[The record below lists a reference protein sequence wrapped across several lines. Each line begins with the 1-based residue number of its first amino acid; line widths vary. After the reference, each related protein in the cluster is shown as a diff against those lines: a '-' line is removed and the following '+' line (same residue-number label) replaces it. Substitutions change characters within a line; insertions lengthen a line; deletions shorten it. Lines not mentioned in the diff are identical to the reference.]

1 MSSFSPF
8 SKEELFPQE
17 EMLEIRKQKGELFIG
32 LPKESY
38 LGEKRVCLTPD
49 AVAALCSHGHRIV
62 IETGAG
68 DHANYSDRSYSEAGA
83 KISSDVE
90 EAFKCSIVLKVAP
103 PTEKEIE
110 YMNPK
115 TILIS
120 SLQLKTQNKS
130 YLKSLT
136 NKQITAVAFDYI
148 KDENETYPI
157 VKSLSEIA
165 EVIVVAPSENKSAAS
180 SSLTIGKPLKP
191 IQIEKNVYAID
202 ATPSDC
208 VHLALCGFIKESID
222 LVVTGINFGAN
233 LGDDVIY
240 SGTVAGAIEGRFL
253 GLPSIAMS
261 LASWECKHFDT
272 AGDVAKLLVA
282 QIDKAPLAYNTI
294 INVNVPDIPMGE
306 IKGIK
311 STRLGNRHKSE
322 PSIQDLK
329 DPSLYWIGENGKEAD
344 NGEGTDFHAVS
355 NNFVSVT
362 PLQIDLTKYPELKQV
377 SEWLEDI
384 DY

>member
-1 MSSFSPF
+1 M
-8 SKEELFPQE
+8 
-17 EMLEIRKQKGELFIG
+17 R
-32 LPKESY
+32 
-38 LGEKRVCLTPD
+38 
-49 AVAALCSHGHRIV
+49 
-62 IETGAG
+62 
-68 DHANYSDRSYSEAGA
+68 
-83 KISSDVE
+83 
-90 EAFKCSIVLKVAP
+90 
-103 PTEKEIE
+103 
-110 YMNPK
+110 
-115 TILIS
+115 ILIS
-120 SLQLKTQNKS
+120 NDDGYKADGIIQL
-130 YLKSLT
+130 
-136 NKQITAVAFDYI
+136 A
-148 KDENETYPI
+148 
-157 VKSLSEIA
+157 KSLSEIA
-165 EVIVVAPSENKSAAS
+165 KVIVVAPSENKSAAS
-180 SSLTIGKPLKP
+180 SSLTIGKPLRP

-272 AGDVAKLLVA
+272 AGEIAKLLVA
-282 QIDKAPLAYNTI
+282 QINKAPLANNTI
-294 INVNVPDIPMGE
+294 INVNVPDIPMTE

-329 DPSLYWIGENGKEAD
+329 NPSLYWIGENGKEAD

-355 NNFVSVT
+355 NNFVSVS
-362 PLQIDLTKYPELKQV
+362 PLQIDLTKYPELKPV

>member
-1 MSSFSPF
+1 M
-8 SKEELFPQE
+8 
-17 EMLEIRKQKGELFIG
+17 
-32 LPKESY
+32 
-38 LGEKRVCLTPD
+38 RV
-49 AVAALCSHGHRIV
+49 
-62 IETGAG
+62 
-68 DHANYSDRSYSEAGA
+68 
-83 KISSDVE
+83 
-90 EAFKCSIVLKVAP
+90 
-103 PTEKEIE
+103 
-110 YMNPK
+110 
-115 TILIS
+115 LIS
-120 SLQLKTQNKS
+120 NDDGYKADGIIQL
-130 YLKSLT
+130 
-136 NKQITAVAFDYI
+136 A
-148 KDENETYPI
+148 
-157 VKSLSEIA
+157 KSLSEIA

-191 IQIEKNVYAID
+191 IQIKKNIYAID

-294 INVNVPDIPMGE
+294 INVNVPDVPMSE

>member
-1 MSSFSPF
+1 M
-8 SKEELFPQE
+8 
-17 EMLEIRKQKGELFIG
+17 R
-32 LPKESY
+32 
-38 LGEKRVCLTPD
+38 
-49 AVAALCSHGHRIV
+49 
-62 IETGAG
+62 
-68 DHANYSDRSYSEAGA
+68 
-83 KISSDVE
+83 
-90 EAFKCSIVLKVAP
+90 
-103 PTEKEIE
+103 
-110 YMNPK
+110 
-115 TILIS
+115 ILIS
-120 SLQLKTQNKS
+120 NDDGYKADGIIQL
-130 YLKSLT
+130 
-136 NKQITAVAFDYI
+136 A
-148 KDENETYPI
+148 
-157 VKSLSEIA
+157 KSLSEIA

-191 IQIEKNVYAID
+191 IQIEKNIYVVD

-272 AGDVAKLLVA
+272 AGEIAKFLVA

-294 INVNVPDIPMGE
+294 INVNVPDIPMSE

-329 DPSLYWIGENGKEAD
+329 NPSLYWIGENGKEAD
-344 NGEGTDFHAVS
+344 NAEGTDFHAVS

-362 PLQIDLTKYPELKQV
+362 PLQIDLTKYPEIKQV
-377 SEWLEDI
+377 SEWLKDI

>member
-1 MSSFSPF
+1 M
-8 SKEELFPQE
+8 
-17 EMLEIRKQKGELFIG
+17 R
-32 LPKESY
+32 
-38 LGEKRVCLTPD
+38 
-49 AVAALCSHGHRIV
+49 
-62 IETGAG
+62 
-68 DHANYSDRSYSEAGA
+68 
-83 KISSDVE
+83 
-90 EAFKCSIVLKVAP
+90 
-103 PTEKEIE
+103 
-110 YMNPK
+110 
-115 TILIS
+115 ILIS
-120 SLQLKTQNKS
+120 NDDGYQADGIIQL
-130 YLKSLT
+130 
-136 NKQITAVAFDYI
+136 A
-148 KDENETYPI
+148 
-157 VKSLSEIA
+157 KSLSEIA

-191 IQIEKNVYAID
+191 IQIKKNVYAID

-294 INVNVPDIPMGE
+294 INVNVPDIPIGE

>member
-1 MSSFSPF
+1 M
-8 SKEELFPQE
+8 
-17 EMLEIRKQKGELFIG
+17 R
-32 LPKESY
+32 
-38 LGEKRVCLTPD
+38 
-49 AVAALCSHGHRIV
+49 
-62 IETGAG
+62 
-68 DHANYSDRSYSEAGA
+68 
-83 KISSDVE
+83 
-90 EAFKCSIVLKVAP
+90 
-103 PTEKEIE
+103 
-110 YMNPK
+110 
-115 TILIS
+115 ILIS
-120 SLQLKTQNKS
+120 NDDGYEAEGIIQLT
-130 YLKSLT
+130 
-136 NKQITAVAFDYI
+136 
-148 KDENETYPI
+148 
-157 VKSLSEIA
+157 KSLSEIA
-165 EVIVVAPSENKSAAS
+165 DVIVVAPSENKSAAS

-191 IQIEKNVYAID
+191 IQIKKNVYAID

-208 VHLALCGFIKESID
+208 VHLALGGFIKGSID

-294 INVNVPDIPMGE
+294 ISVNVPDIPMGE

-362 PLQIDLTKYPELKQV
+362 PLQIDLTKYPELKPV
-377 SEWLEDI
+377 SEWLKDI

>member
-1 MSSFSPF
+1 M
-8 SKEELFPQE
+8 
-17 EMLEIRKQKGELFIG
+17 R
-32 LPKESY
+32 
-38 LGEKRVCLTPD
+38 
-49 AVAALCSHGHRIV
+49 
-62 IETGAG
+62 
-68 DHANYSDRSYSEAGA
+68 
-83 KISSDVE
+83 
-90 EAFKCSIVLKVAP
+90 
-103 PTEKEIE
+103 
-110 YMNPK
+110 
-115 TILIS
+115 ILIS
-120 SLQLKTQNKS
+120 NDDGYKADGIIQL
-130 YLKSLT
+130 
-136 NKQITAVAFDYI
+136 A
-148 KDENETYPI
+148 
-157 VKSLSEIA
+157 KSLSEIA

-180 SSLTIGKPLKP
+180 SSLTIGKPLKQ

-272 AGDVAKLLVA
+272 AGNIAKLLVN

-294 INVNVPDIPMGE
+294 INVNVPDIPISE
-306 IKGIK
+306 IKGIR

-322 PSIQDLK
+322 PSIQDSK

-344 NGEGTDFHAVS
+344 NGDGTDFHAVS

-362 PLQIDLTKYPELKQV
+362 PLQIDLTKYPEINKI